1 MMYPRLYLAKN
12 LLREDGVIFISIDD
26 IEMRD
31 LRSLCDEI
39 FGEENFIDNIIWKKR
54 YGGGAKEK
62 HLVSVHEYIL
72 AYAKD
77 INSIG
82 ELFVPYSQE
91 TIDRYYTQRD
101 ENYKTRG
108 PYRTHPLE
116 ATKSMGE
123 RKNLVFRIPT
133 PDGNQ
138 VMPKRQWLWGKER
151 VETALAKDELAFSQ
165 DKDGNWTIHT
175 KQYLRDENGT
185 IRQSKAFSIIDDVY
199 TQHGTNEI
207 IELFGD
213 AQVFSFPKPTG
224 LMKPLLDLATNKD
237 SIILDFFA
245 GSGTTADAVIQ
256 MNKKDNG
263 NRKYLLVQLPEPCAQ
278 ESIAFKAGFKTIA
291 DIGKERIRR
300 VIHKLNAADAG
311 KMVLDGVNKQD
322 RGFRVFKLAE
332 SNFKTW
338 DAQGAHDAA
347 ELEKQLEMHITHI
360 RADRSPDD
368 ILSEIILKSGF
379 SLTVP
384 VVKLDLAGKIV
395 FNIDDGALFICLEHE
410 LTLPLIRAMAE
421 KKPARVVC
429 LDAGFAGNDQLK
441 TNAVL
446 IFKNKGVTSFKT
458 I

>member
-1 MMYPRLYLAKN
+1 
-12 LLREDGVIFISIDD
+12 
-26 IEMRD
+26 
-31 LRSLCDEI
+31 
-39 FGEENFIDNIIWKKR
+39 
-54 YGGGAKEK
+54 
-62 HLVSVHEYIL
+62 
-72 AYAKD
+72 
-77 INSIG
+77 
-82 ELFVPYSQE
+82 
-91 TIDRYYTQRD
+91 
-101 ENYKTRG
+101 
-108 PYRTHPLE
+108 
-116 ATKSMGE
+116 
-123 RKNLVFRIPT
+123 
-133 PDGNQ
+133 
-138 VMPKRQWLWGKER
+138 MPKRQWLWGKER